1 MRDVA
6 WRLALTA
13 AGLMMLMALGRGAG
27 SRSGSRPAGQTAVQ
41 AAQTPGPGQAEA
53 APATHCRPVTDELLV
68 QGTTLE
74 VHFLEAMRQG
84 TRCELGPLD
93 APNAGAAGLWVAV
106 MGPNGAEAVC
116 WLDQPLPSG
125 AGQERAVVD
134 PCCKDK
140 APPAL
145 AREE

>member
-13 AGLMMLMALGRGAG
+13 AGLMVLTALVQGTG
-27 SRSGSRPAGQTAVQ
+27 SRSGPHPAGQTAIQ

-53 APATHCRPVTDELLV
+53 VWATHCRPVMDELLV

-74 VHFLEAMRQG
+74 VHFLEAIRQG
-84 TRCELGPLD
+84 TRCELGPMD

-116 WLDQPLPSG
+116 LLDQPLPSG
-125 AGQERAVVD
+125 AGQERAVMD
-134 PCCKDK
+134 LCCKDK